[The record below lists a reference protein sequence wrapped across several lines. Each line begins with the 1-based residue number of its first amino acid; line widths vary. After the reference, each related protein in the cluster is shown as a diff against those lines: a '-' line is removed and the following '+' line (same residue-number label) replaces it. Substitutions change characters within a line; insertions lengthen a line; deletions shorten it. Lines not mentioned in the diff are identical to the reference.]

1 MRRRIRW
8 LLLIGGVVGLG
19 LALGIGWWQGDQ
31 PAVKLNRTLVQDQAG
46 NIQLIDSHNQSLTL
60 TNDASS
66 IVQYIQVTPAPDGQH
81 VAYIQL
87 TPTVIEIRVQAFD
100 GSPARTVFSDFN
112 LRPFYL
118 YWSPNSQML
127 AFLASGTTMELYVVP
142 ADGSEVAH
150 KVRDGQ
156 PSYFAWKPDS
166 SALLLHT
173 GGGTP
178 VGNTAVH
185 SVQSKDLTF
194 FKETAGDFQ
203 APAWNADG
211 SARVVVVAD
220 GEINQLMQIDQTG
233 QQALSEPTS
242 DGFMFVLSPD
252 RSKVA
257 YQTFGLQTRSGLMIQ
272 TIATG
277 KSQSFETA
285 RPLAFFWSPDG
296 RSIALLVAD
305 ARPRGPSGDAGIIK
319 VSRQTQTG
327 VQVHWQ
333 VLNVESGQIKRLKS
347 FVPSGPFLNV
357 LPYFDQYA
365 ASLTFWSSDS
375 QYLLNN
381 SSDGVW
387 QIHVETGAE
396 QQLNKGAFG
405 VAVP

>member
-8 LLLIGGVVGLG
+8 LLLIGGVVGLSV
-19 LALGIGWWQGDQ
+19 AIGIGWWQRAA
-31 PAVKLNRTLVQDQAG
+31 PAVKPNRTLVQDQTG
-46 NIQLIDSHNQSLTL
+46 NLQLITASKPALTL
-60 TNDASS
+60 TNDASAS
-66 IVQYIQVTPAPDGQH
+66 IQYTQVTPAPDGQH

-87 TPTVIEIRVQAFD
+87 SPKQSEIRIQDFD
-100 GSPARTVFSDFN
+100 GSPARSIFSDFN

-118 YWSPNSQML
+118 AWSPDSQSI
-127 AFLASGTTMELYVVP
+127 AFLAAGTTMELYVVP
-142 ADGSEVAH
+142 ANGSQTAH

-178 VGNTAVH
+178 VGSTALH
-185 SVQSKDLTF
+185 SLQSNDLTF
-194 FKETAGDFQ
+194 FSEIAGDFQ

-220 GEINQLMQIDQTG
+220 GNINQLMQIDQTG
-233 QQALSEPTS
+233 QRALSEPTS

-257 YQTFGLQTRSGLMIQ
+257 YQTFGIQTRSGLMIQ

-277 KSQSFETA
+277 KSQTFETA

-296 RSIALLVAD
+296 RSVALLVAD
-305 ARPRGPSGDAGIIK
+305 AKPRGPSGDTGIVQ
-319 VSRQTQTG
+319 VSRQAQTG
-327 VQVHWQ
+327 VQVHWE
-333 VLNVESGQIKRLKS
+333 VLDVKSGSVKRLKS
-347 FVPSGPFLNV
+347 FAPSSQFLNV

-381 SSDGVW
+381 SSNGVW

-396 QQLNKGAFG
+396 QQLTSGAFG

>member
-19 LALGIGWWQGDQ
+19 LALGSGWWQRDQ
-31 PAVKLNRTLVQDQAG
+31 PSVKLNQTLVQDQIG
-46 NIQLIDSHNQSLTL
+46 NIQLIASDKQQLTL
-60 TNDASS
+60 TNDASAT
-66 IVQYIQVTPAPDGQH
+66 IQYIQVTPAPDGQH

-87 TPTVIEIRVQAFD
+87 SPTVIEIRVQAFD
-100 GSPARTVFSDFN
+100 GSPARTIFSDFN

-142 ADGSEVAH
+142 ADGSQVAH

-173 GGGTP
+173 GGTT

-185 SVQSKDLTF
+185 SVESNDLTF
-194 FKETAGDFQ
+194 FTETAGDFQ

-211 SARVVVVAD
+211 SARVVVIAD
-220 GEINQLMQIDQTG
+220 GNINQLMQIDQAG
-233 QQALSEPTS
+233 QRALSEPTS

-252 RSKVA
+252 RAKVA

-277 KSQSFETA
+277 KSQTFETG

-296 RSIALLVAD
+296 RSVALLIAD
-305 ARPRGPSGDAGIIK
+305 AQPRGPSGDAGIVR
-319 VSRQTQTG
+319 VSRQAQTG
-327 VQVHWQ
+327 VNVHWE
-333 VLNVESGQIKRLKS
+333 VLEVATGSVKRLKS
-347 FVPSGPFLNV
+347 FAPSGPFLNV

-375 QYLLNN
+375 RYLINN
-381 SSDGVW
+381 SSSGVW
-387 QIHVETGAE
+387 QIEVETGVE
-396 QQLNKGAFG
+396 QQLSSGAFG